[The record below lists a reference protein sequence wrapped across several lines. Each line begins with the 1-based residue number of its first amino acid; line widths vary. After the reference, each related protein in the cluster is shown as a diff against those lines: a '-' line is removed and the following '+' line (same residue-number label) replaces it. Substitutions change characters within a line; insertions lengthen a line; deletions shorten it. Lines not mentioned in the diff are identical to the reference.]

1 MASELQVTTIRGVPT
16 GSNAN
21 QIVIPT
27 GQKVVGTDANSI
39 IAPGM
44 AINSV
49 EHQWGN
55 QTQFTTAQTWV
66 DLTGS
71 TYSYTTKAANSK
83 ILIIG
88 MGQAY
93 MSTGGGSG
101 YGIGIFRGTTRIVS
115 PYSNWGLGPHGH
127 ANGAQPW
134 HIQHLDAP
142 GVAAGTA
149 LSYKIAGM
157 LHASSGQDIYFNYGG
172 SWQGLSN
179 FSSMIITEIAQ

>member
-1 MASELQVTTIRGVPT
+1 MTSIIKADNISTVS
-16 GSNAN
+16 GSGN
-21 QIVIPT
+21 ITIPT
-27 GQKVVGTDANSI
+27 GVKVVGTDANSI

-83 ILIIG
+83 ILIIA

-142 GVAAGTA
+142 AVAAGTA
-149 LSYKIAGM
+149 LSYKIAGQ

-172 SWQGLSN
+172 SWNGLSN